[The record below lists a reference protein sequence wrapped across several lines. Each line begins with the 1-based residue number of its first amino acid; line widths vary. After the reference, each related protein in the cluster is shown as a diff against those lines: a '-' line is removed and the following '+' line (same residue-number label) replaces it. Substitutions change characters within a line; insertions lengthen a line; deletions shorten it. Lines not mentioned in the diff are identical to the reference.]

1 MQRYYL
7 DPLNEVIGFT
17 QYDDANW
24 GVFVTV
30 EGCSKLLNRNKQFN
44 WLLFSQ
50 SDQLINGVPEWN
62 ERSIYWPDRIMPI
75 KVREYFIQVKKPPNL
90 AKDG

>member
-44 WLLFSQ
+44 
-50 SDQLINGVPEWN
+50 
-62 ERSIYWPDRIMPI
+62 
-75 KVREYFIQVKKPPNL
+75 
-90 AKDG
+90 